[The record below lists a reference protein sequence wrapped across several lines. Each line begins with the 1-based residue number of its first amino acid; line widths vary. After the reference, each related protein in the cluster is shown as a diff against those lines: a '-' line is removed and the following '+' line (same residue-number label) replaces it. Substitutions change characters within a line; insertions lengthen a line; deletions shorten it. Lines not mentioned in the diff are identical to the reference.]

1 MNHLQT
7 FIPKKE
13 QKFIQ
18 KSALE
23 PADYFNAN
31 FYLKQLLL
39 YPLRKCASTKLKQII
54 LSTD

>member
-23 PADYFNAN
+23 PAI
-31 FYLKQLLL
+31 
-39 YPLRKCASTKLKQII
+39 SMQIFI
-54 LSTD
+54 